1 MELEKK
7 YYTVQDSETLK
18 LMFQH
23 IQESEVIAV
32 DTETSGLNP
41 RKDKVVGWSLSGD
54 EGIGFYIPTL
64 VWNFEK
70 GELELQTIDGTSTET
85 ISKNLLKALKGKK
98 LVFHNA
104 SFDVQFIKN
113 YFNVDLI
120 EDIWVDT
127 GLLVHT
133 VNEEGAFG
141 YGNPFGLKS
150 IAIMNQEA
158 LGLNVEEAA
167 NQEQIELKENIK
179 KNGGS
184 VTKASFEIY
193 KADLDILSKYA
204 SADTD
209 LTLRICN
216 LYLGKLRDQKYKSFI
231 TGEEYTLW
239 DFFFEEEVMP
249 IYREVTIP
257 MESKGVDLDMDLLK
271 KTHAE
276 ITQEMSDRW
285 EAARKDI
292 MDVKKNPSL
301 HGVQEW
307 IIAMAIDK
315 FPFSHKGNF
324 GQELAKRYSLSLP
337 RSEKTGKYSLTK
349 KNIEEL
355 EDSKVKDFLLTGKTE
370 FLDETEATRIS
381 LSMWKESNDNHFI
394 NFQSGD
400 HMASALFNFCGLA
413 MSGQDIAESYP
424 DEFTIDYKKKSSTI
438 QLVNREKYYYVGASG
453 IPSGR
458 VLQLEISGKSK
469 KFVFD
474 VNTIRILAEDYDF
487 AKELLIYN
495 RLLKIKSTYVD
506 RFLDRNEDGRY
517 YFYFKQNGTV
527 SGRYGSD
534 AQQLPKPL
542 EEGEADPVIM
552 KYVNIVRAFL
562 IAGKGRKVIDADYE
576 SLEPHCFASVTGDQ
590 GLQEIFNKGWD
601 FYSTVAIKTEKLD
614 QQKDRFPNGVS
625 ADKKSPVFLKKL
637 DPVARNK
644 AKAYSLGLAYGMEA
658 YALAMGLFNNKQNG
672 SDIKAGME
680 NPAVIDG
687 RPNRKAIAEA
697 EELVKGYFDG
707 FPQLKEWRERSREQV
722 KAYGFI
728 TNYVDRVRHLDKVN
742 KIYHTKMPDNS
753 TIGDRMMDW
762 RFRKELERMIPDK
775 ADPKSGKIKK
785 ASEIVLQKYRDY
797 RNGLNNCLNFQLQS
811 LAAAVVNRAALK
823 INQKAKELGIDAI
836 CQAQVHDQLIINCDE
851 KDVEMFAPYVQEIME
866 NTTKLP
872 GVTLKAPPE
881 ISNNWRD
888 GH

>member
-1 MELEKK
+1 MQLEKK

-23 IQESEVIAV
+23 IQESDVIAV

-41 RKDKVVGWSLSGD
+41 RKNKIVGWSLSGD

-113 YFNVDLI
+113 YFGIDLLP
-120 EDIWVDT
+120 DVWVDT

-133 VNEEGAFG
+133 VYEEGAFG

-167 NQEQIELKENIK
+167 NQEQIELKESIK

-184 VTKASFEIY
+184 VTKESFEIY

-216 LYLGKLRDQKYKSFI
+216 LYLDKLRDEGLEK
-231 TGEEYTLW
+231 
-239 DFFFEEEVMP
+239 FFFEDEVMP
-249 IYREVTIP
+249 IYREVTVP
-257 MESKGVDLDMDLLK
+257 MESYGVELDTELIEKIHD
-271 KTHAE
+271 E
-276 ITQEMSDRW
+276 IVEDQ
-285 EAARKDI
+285 
-292 MDVKKNPSL
+292 KKNKEIVMKSL
-301 HGVQEW
+301 LAIPEVKEW
-307 IIAMAIDK
+307 VVATSMENY
-315 FPFSHKGNF
+315 PVSHKGNWA
-324 GQELAKRYSLSLP
+324 QRLVERYSLPLP
-337 RSEKTGKYSLTK
+337 KSEKTGKYSLTA
-349 KNIEEL
+349 KNIKEL
-355 EDSKVKDFLLTGKTE
+355 EDSDVKQFLLTGDDTLLEDVEK
-370 FLDETEATRIS
+370 ARIS
-381 LSMWKESNDNHFI
+381 MSLWKESNDGEYI
-394 NFQSGD
+394 NIQSKKHLGEIVFGY
-400 HMASALFNFCGLA
+400 MGIKPKV
-413 MSGQDIAESYP
+413 SGAN
-424 DEFTIDYKKKSSTI
+424 TK
-438 QLVNREKYYYVGASG
+438 
-453 IPSGR
+453 SGR
-458 VLQLEISGKSK
+458 D
-469 KFVFD
+469 KFDMDMVKD
-474 VNTIRILAEDYDF
+474 L
-487 AKELLIYN
+487 AKEHPWAENLRIYN
-495 RLLKIKSTYVD
+495 KLLKIKSTYVD
-506 RFLDRNEDGRY
+506 RFRDRQEDGKY

-542 EEGEADPVIM
+542 EEGEDAPVIM

-576 SLEPHCFASVTGDQ
+576 SLEPHCFASVTGDKA
-590 GLQEIFNKGWD
+590 LQEIFNKGWD
-601 FYSTVAIKTEKLD
+601 FYSTVAIKTEKLE
-614 QQKDRFPNGVS
+614 GVS
-625 ADKKSPVFLKKL
+625 ADKKADNYLKKL
-637 DPVARNK
+637 DPVKRNK
-644 AKAYSLGLAYGMEA
+644 AKAYSLGIAYGMEA
-658 YALAMGLFNNKQNG
+658 YALKMTLDVDQKTAEGL
-672 SDIKAGME
+672 I
-680 NPAVIDG
+680 
-687 RPNRKAIAEA
+687 
-697 EELVKGYFDG
+697 KGYLDG
-707 FPQLKEWRERSREQV
+707 FPQLAEWRERSREQV
-722 KAYGFI
+722 KAYGYI
-728 TNYVDRVRHLDKVN
+728 KNYVGRVRHLPKVQ
-742 KIYHTKMPDNS
+742 KTYAKF
-753 TIGDRMMDW
+753 GDRMMDW
-762 RFRKELERMIPDK
+762 RFRKELEPQFGKDQVIK
-775 ADPKSGKIKK
+775 A
-785 ASEIVLQKYRDY
+785 YRDY

-811 LAAAVVNRAALK
+811 LAAAVVNRAALQ
-823 INQKAKELGIDAI
+823 INRKAKELGIDAI